1 MAEDALFEGGVI
13 LRAAEEI
20 GEELAENGIAL
31 EELHHARGDRTA
43 QERAA
48 IEAAHDAGGELEFQ

>member
-20 GEELAENGIAL
+20 GEELAEDGVAL
-31 EELHHARGDRTA
+31 EELHHARGDGA
-43 QERAA
+43 AEERAA
-48 IEAAHDAGGELEFQ
+48 IEAANNACGEFEFQ